1 MDAHARSATHAC
13 VRRTFTGSLIG
24 SSAQITHTSWA
35 PSPAPSRA
43 AVASLAI
50 VARFALA
57 ATAATHAR
65 LWCFQCIFWQ
75 LCEQYHIL
83 RKRI

>member
-1 MDAHARSATHAC
+1 M
-13 VRRTFTGSLIG
+13 G
-24 SSAQITHTSWA
+24 SSAQITHTSW
-35 PSPAPSRA
+35 PPPPAPPRA

-65 LWCFQCIFWQ
+65 LWCFQCSFWQ
-75 LCEQYHIL
+75 LFWQYHAM
-83 RKRI
+83 